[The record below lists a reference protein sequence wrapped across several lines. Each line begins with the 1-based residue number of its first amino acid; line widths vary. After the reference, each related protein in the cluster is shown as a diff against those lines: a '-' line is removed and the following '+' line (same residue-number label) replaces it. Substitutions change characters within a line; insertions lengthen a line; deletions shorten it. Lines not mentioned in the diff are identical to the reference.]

1 MDPTEGRQKLW
12 ERCGRRP
19 QHPTHHT
26 VTATPHPR
34 GTPIP
39 TSPGD
44 ALESLPSPQSAPPF
58 TLSSTPVSLRYHF
71 AVYRACSSDSSA
83 DPSDKLVS
91 GYLYCPQLM
100 EETQT
105 RLKIRG
111 VRLLEKWPELE
122 PASHGCGSRTP
133 GGGDPTPARYAPF
146 LPGSNPRARF
156 PAAQVKSILH
166 PALTQVQAPPGGS
179 CLG

>member
-1 MDPTEGRQKLW
+1 MGEMWKKAT
-12 ERCGRRP
+12 
-19 QHPTHHT
+19 TSHHT

-91 GYLYCPQLM
+91 GYLYCPQLV

-111 VRLLEKWPELE
+111 VRLLESGRSWSRRYTGVGAELLE
-122 PASHGCGSRTP
+122 VATPPQPATRPFSLG
-133 GGGDPTPARYAPF
+133 PTHEQGF
-146 LPGSNPRARF
+146 L
-156 PAAQVKSILH
+156 LH
-166 PALTQVQAPPGGS
+166 R
-179 CLG
+179 